1 MKIPTIKELTNNM
14 VEVGLLTREQLKKAV
29 EEQRES
35 GGNLGEILISEGYIT
50 EDVFMAFL
58 GKKSDLSY
66 VDLKSFGDIEPEV
79 LKLVPE
85 NFSRK
90 RELIPVKKTNN
101 TLVVAIADP
110 MNIFA
115 IDDLRAITGK
125 NIEIVLAVRNEI
137 KKAIDRYYGTGF
149 VDEFEK
155 EIGMNGGTENDDST
169 SNVDAGAAFSSI
181 MKEIS
186 VTKPGDAELQVMES
200 GNEAGAQDITN
211 IKKESEG
218 APVVKMVNLII
229 LNAISKGASD
239 IHVEPFDK
247 SCRIRYRVDGVL
259 HPQPAPPK
267 KVYNAIV
274 ARLKVMANVDLA
286 EKRLP
291 QDGRIKVK
299 LGKKEIDLRIS
310 FLPSSFGEKVVMR
323 VLDSSSLCLDLKQ
336 LGFEQRDLA
345 RFKKIINTPNG
356 IVLVTG
362 PTGSGKTTTLYSALT
377 NLNRP
382 DVNIN
387 TIEDPVEYVLKGII
401 QVQAK
406 PDIGFDFASG
416 LETFLR
422 QDPDIIMVGEIRN
435 KETAEIA
442 INAALTGHL
451 VFSTLHTND
460 APTAVTRLDNMGIE
474 PFLISSTVIM
484 AIAQRLVRTI
494 CKNCRESYEVDTGVL
509 ENYGLTPD
517 EIGDKDKVTLY
528 KGRGCQTCSDTGYK
542 GRLAIYELMEVT
554 NEVREL
560 INKKAAAYKIKETAV
575 KQGMNTLRLA
585 AFNKVLKGDTTID
598 EMIRVTA
605 SDTG

>member
-1 MKIPTIKELTNNM
+1 MKVPTIKDLTDKM
-14 VEVGLLTREQLKKAV
+14 VEVGLITSEQLEKA
-29 EEQRES
+29 REKQQDS
-35 GGNLGEILISEGYIT
+35 GLNLGDILISEGYIT
-50 EDVFMAFL
+50 EDVFMAFM
-58 GKKSDLSY
+58 GKQSDLSY
-66 VDLKSFGDIEPEV
+66 VDLKSYGDIAEEV

-85 NFSRK
+85 NFARK
-90 RELIPVKKTNN
+90 RGLIPVKKTNS
-101 TLVVAIADP
+101 TLIVAISDP

-115 IDDLRAITGK
+115 IDDLRAITGM

-137 KKAIDRYYGTGF
+137 KRAIDRFYGTGF
-149 VDEFEK
+149 IDEFE
-155 EIGMNGGTENDDST
+155 EEADTDEEYTDST
-169 SNVDAGAAFSSI
+169 DEIDVDSGDVFNSI
-181 MKEIS
+181 IKELS
-186 VTKPGDAELQVMES
+186 KTKPGEAELQVMSDTEDDRM
-200 GNEAGAQDITN
+200 QDITK
-211 IKKESEG
+211 IKQASEE

-229 LNAISKGASD
+229 LNAIKKRASD
-239 IHVEPFDK
+239 IHIEPFDK
-247 SCRIRYRVDGVL
+247 SCRIRYRIDGVL

-267 KVYNAIV
+267 NIYNAIV
-274 ARLKVMANVDLA
+274 ARLKVMALADLA

-299 LGKKEIDLRIS
+299 FGKREIDLRIS
-310 FLPSSFGEKVVMR
+310 FLPSTFGEKVVMR
-323 VLDSSSLCLDLKQ
+323 VLDASSLCLDLLQ

-345 RFKKIINTPNG
+345 RFKKIINNPNG

-387 TIEDPVEYVLKGII
+387 TIEDPVEYILKGII

-406 PDIGFDFASG
+406 PDIGLSFASG

-451 VFSTLHTND
+451 VLSTLHTND
-460 APTAVTRLDNMGIE
+460 APTAVTRLNNMGIE

-484 AIAQRLVRTI
+484 SLAQRLVRTI
-494 CKNCRESYEVDTGVL
+494 CEKCKESYEVDPGVL
-509 ENYGLTPD
+509 ENYGLSKK
-517 EIGDKDKVTLY
+517 EIGNKKKIKLY
-528 KGRGCQTCSDTGYK
+528 KGSGCRKCSDTGYK
-542 GRLAIYELMEVT
+542 GRIAIYELMEVT
-554 NEVREL
+554 NEIREL
-560 INKKAAAYKIKETAV
+560 INTRNPAYKIKEQAV
-575 KQGMNTLRLA
+575 QQGMNTLRLA
-585 AFNKVLKGDTTID
+585 ALNKVLEGITTID

>member
-1 MKIPTIKELTNNM
+1 MKVPTIKDLTDKM
-14 VEVGLLTREQLKKAV
+14 VEVGLITSEQLKKAR
-29 EEQRES
+29 EQLQDS
-35 GGNLGEILISEGYIT
+35 GLNLGEILISEGYIT
-50 EDVFMAFL
+50 EDVFMAFM
-58 GKKSDLSY
+58 GKQSDLSY
-66 VDLKSFGDIEPEV
+66 VDLKSYGDISDDV

-85 NFSRK
+85 NFARK
-90 RELIPVKKTNN
+90 RGLIPVKKTDG
-101 TLVVAIADP
+101 TLTVAISDP

-115 IDDLRAITGK
+115 IDDLKAITGK

-137 KKAIDRYYGTGF
+137 KKAIDRFYGTGF
-149 VDEFEK
+149 IDEFE
-155 EIGMNGGTENDDST
+155 EETSADDNNDSSVEVDI
-169 SNVDAGAAFSSI
+169 DAGDAFNSI
-181 MKEIS
+181 IQELSKA
-186 VTKPGDAELQVMES
+186 KPGEAELQVMS
-200 GNEAGAQDITN
+200 DSDDDRMQDITK
-211 IKKESEG
+211 IKQASEE

-229 LNAISKGASD
+229 LNAIKKRASD
-239 IHVEPFDK
+239 IHIEPFDK
-247 SCRIRYRVDGVL
+247 SCRIRYRIDGVL

-267 KVYNAIV
+267 NIYNAIV
-274 ARLKVMANVDLA
+274 ARLKVMALADLA

-299 LGKKEIDLRIS
+299 FGKREIDLRIS
-310 FLPSSFGEKVVMR
+310 FLPSTFGEKVVMR
-323 VLDSSSLCLDLKQ
+323 ILDSSSLCLDLLQ
-336 LGFEQRDLA
+336 LGFEKRDLA
-345 RFKKIINTPNG
+345 RFKKIINNPNG

-387 TIEDPVEYVLKGII
+387 TIEDPVEYILKGII

-406 PDIGFDFASG
+406 PDIGLDFASG

-422 QDPDIIMVGEIRN
+422 QDPDVIMVGEIRN

-460 APTAVTRLDNMGIE
+460 APTAVTRLNNMGIE

-484 AIAQRLVRTI
+484 SLAQRLVRTI
-494 CKNCRESYEVDTGVL
+494 CEECKESYEVEPAVL
-509 ENYGLTPD
+509 ENYGLTEK
-517 EIGDKDKVTLY
+517 EIGDKKKVKLY
-528 KGRGCQTCSDTGYK
+528 KGRGCKKCSDTGYK
-542 GRLAIYELMEVT
+542 GRIAIYELMEVT
-554 NEVREL
+554 NEIREL
-560 INKKAAAYKIKETAV
+560 INSRSPAYKIKQQAV
-575 KQGMNTLRLA
+575 LQGMNTLRLA
-585 AFNKVLKGDTTID
+585 ALNKVLEGATTID